1 MKKYILNILQTEK
14 MHAGSKAQDDISLF
28 LHQVNYMNIY
38 IDGEMNK
45 YERLLFFKHDFEKK
59 ISILDADDVLLIQ
72 YPFYLGT
79 HVQNVIA
86 KCLNAVHIKSVILIH
101 DIPSLRLQSSSSS
114 ISKEISWLNKFKVL
128 ISHNSE
134 MTKWLRNNG
143 CTSELVNLKLFDYYI
158 NENDSPVKK
167 IEYKTKPKVLFAGNI
182 GKSKFLEKLNPKKF
196 ELDLIGIGDSNFI
209 KPNVKHLGA
218 FAPEELPAHIKGEFG
233 LVWDGNS
240 LNDSTDYMRFNNPH
254 KMSLY
259 LASGLPVIVW
269 DKAATAEYVENN
281 RVGITIGSL
290 TDLNSRLDNISKD
303 EYVIYQQNAMNIAKK
318 LREGFYTH
326 SAIQSVERIVK

>member
-1 MKKYILNILQTEK
+1 MIIITGVILSKKFSFQEWIIIL
-14 MHAGSKAQDDISLF
+14 
-28 LHQVNYMNIY
+28 V
-38 IDGEMNK
+38 
-45 YERLLFFKHDFEKK
+45 
-59 ISILDADDVLLIQ
+59 SILIGFLIWHFSANKDVLI
-72 YPFYLGT
+72 
-79 HVQNVIA
+79 
-86 KCLNAVHIKSVILIH
+86 
-101 DIPSLRLQSSSSS
+101 
-114 ISKEISWLNKFKVL
+114 
-128 ISHNSE
+128 
-134 MTKWLRNNG
+134 
-143 CTSELVNLKLFDYYI
+143 
-158 NENDSPVKK
+158 
-167 IEYKTKPKVLFAGNI
+167 
-182 GKSKFLEKLNPKKF
+182 
-196 ELDLIGIGDSNFI
+196 
-209 KPNVKHLGA
+209 LGA

-240 LNDSTDYMRFNNPH
+240 LNDSTGYMRFNNPH